1 AGTPRQSQVRS
12 SAFGNLRRTEP
23 LDLPGVWTVE
33 LVGPEMNAQLRIT
46 VNPDPT
52 GPPIGAP
59 QAPQSQQEP
68 QQQQGEQQA
77 TDAPPIPEQ
86 DQQDAAGQGQGP
98 GGAAEQNNG
107 LPQVAAPEPSP
118 QVPAA
123 GLPTAS
129 LRDGDVVGVLEAR
142 EVWRL
147 SFGPDSGGTSGLLQL
162 DDRVLVGHGNHVLV
176 VDANTGVVA
185 QRFRM
190 PARVANI
197 ERSVDT
203 IEVVIVPEGGA
214 AQRLPFSPDED
225 GPLYSF
231 EPNPDLYG
239 WLRAE
244 AAVPDPEAALAEDP
258 TNSWLYVAAAQLS
271 DQTRAEV

>member
-1 AGTPRQSQVRS
+1 MRQPRVMTRRYGPVWSPRRALRALPLWLLVALTAATATAQGTPSIALDAFTYTQGESLRLTGRGLVPNEQYTLTLSPPSEAGTPRQSQVRS
-12 SAFGNLRRTEP
+12 SAFGNLSRTEP

-59 QAPQSQQEP
+59 QAPGSQQEP

-77 TDAPPIPEQ
+77 TDAPPTREQ
-86 DQQDAAGQGQGP
+86 DQQDAGGQVPGP
-98 GGAAEQNNG
+98 DDAAEQNDG
-107 LPQVAAPEPSP
+107 LPQVATPEPSP

-190 PARVANI
+190 PARVA
-197 ERSVDT
+197 
-203 IEVVIVPEGGA
+203 
-214 AQRLPFSPDED
+214 
-225 GPLYSF
+225 
-231 EPNPDLYG
+231 
-239 WLRAE
+239 
-244 AAVPDPEAALAEDP
+244 
-258 TNSWLYVAAAQLS
+258 
-271 DQTRAEV
+271 